1 VEQRSR
7 YFSRSRPKAI
17 YEAAC
22 ATARSPV
29 GFRTAV
35 YD

>member
-7 YFSRSRPKAI
+7 YFSRSRREAI
-17 YEAAC
+17 YEATC
-22 ATARSPV
+22 ANARSPV
-29 GFRTAV
+29 GFRTAI